1 MFLLF
6 GFLFSTMTFA
16 NYDNYFSFGC
26 ETNHEE
32 IEKLIF
38 NSITSESQQLVSM
51 MDKTPITKLVIKGV
65 EVDVDWKA
73 S

>member
-1 MFLLF
+1 
-6 GFLFSTMTFA
+6 
-16 NYDNYFSFGC
+16 
-26 ETNHEE
+26 
-32 IEKLIF
+32 
-38 NSITSESQQLVSM
+38 M